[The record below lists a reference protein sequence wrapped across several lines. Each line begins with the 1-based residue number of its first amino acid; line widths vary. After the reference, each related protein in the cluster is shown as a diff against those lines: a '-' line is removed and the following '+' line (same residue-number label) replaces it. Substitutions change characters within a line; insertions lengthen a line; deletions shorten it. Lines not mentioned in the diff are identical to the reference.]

1 MSKKEGKKLSRRE
14 LKKQKLQRRT
24 LILTAIVAVLLL
36 ISLISPVLITHDP
49 YATDPLHMK
58 EAPSAVHFFGTDYLG
73 RDVFSRVLLGAR
85 TSIFATL
92 LLVVISFVIGTAIG
106 IICGYY
112 GGWVDNILMRITDIL
127 LSLPQLV
134 LAIAIAGMMGGG
146 LKNALIAI
154 GITSWTSY
162 ARLARSHTMRIKQLP
177 YIDSV
182 RMTGCGDLHILLK
195 HVFPNLIGSMLVN
208 ATLEIGTTMLSI
220 AGLSF
225 LGLGVVPPE
234 AEWGS
239 MVSEGRAYLQLA
251 PWTVFAPALAIMIS
265 VMIFN
270 YFGESVCDLANIN
283 EV

>member
-1 MSKKEGKKLSRRE
+1 MTKKKISLRTKLKRRMMVFAG
-14 LKKQKLQRRT
+14 LT
-24 LILTAIVAVLLL
+24 LLLVL
-36 ISLISPVLITHDP
+36 ISLLAPVLMPHDP
-49 YATDPLHMK
+49 YKTNPLAMK
-58 EAPSAVHFFGTDYLG
+58 QPPSAEYLFGTDYLG
-73 RDVFSRVLLGAR
+73 RDVLSRVLLGAR
-85 TSIFATL
+85 TSIFSTL

-112 GGWVDNILMRITDIL
+112 GGIVDNILMRITDIL

-134 LAIAIAGMMGGG
+134 LAIAVAGILGGS
-146 LKNALIAI
+146 LRNALIAI
-154 GITSWTSY
+154 GVTSWTTY
-162 ARLARSHTMRIKQLP
+162 ARLARSHTMRIKNLP
-177 YIDSV
+177 YIGSV

-208 ATLEIGTTMLSI
+208 ATLELGITMISI

-225 LGLGVVPPE
+225 LGLGVAPPA

-251 PWTVFAPALAIMIS
+251 PWTVFAPAGAMLLT
-265 VMIFN
+265 VMVLN
-270 YFGESVCDLANIN
+270 YFGECVCDWSNIN

>member
-36 ISLISPVLITHDP
+36 ISLISPVLMTHDP

-134 LAIAIAGMMGGG
+134 LAIAIAG
-146 LKNALIAI
+146 KNS
-154 GITSWTSY
+154 T
-162 ARLARSHTMRIKQLP
+162 R
-177 YIDSV
+177 
-182 RMTGCGDLHILLK
+182 
-195 HVFPNLIGSMLVN
+195 
-208 ATLEIGTTMLSI
+208 
-220 AGLSF
+220 
-225 LGLGVVPPE
+225 
-234 AEWGS
+234 
-239 MVSEGRAYLQLA
+239 
-251 PWTVFAPALAIMIS
+251 
-265 VMIFN
+265 
-270 YFGESVCDLANIN
+270 
-283 EV
+283 